1 MDEFDQKI
9 ALITGGARGLG
20 AATAT
25 LLAERGARVVIT
37 DVLDADG
44 EAKASEIGAEY
55 LHHDVASEADWE
67 SVRAQVFDQFGR
79 VDILMNNAAIFHSE
93 PIAGHAT
100 ETWQRVISINQNSVF
115 FGLRD
120 IGGRMLG
127 QGSGSII
134 NVASVA
140 VKNNTETSLAY
151 TASKAAI
158 IGMTKVAARE
168 FGPHGVRV
176 NALVPGAI
184 DTEMVDAFDP
194 DRKHRDRTA
203 KGVPLRRTS
212 APEEIAHAAL
222 FLASD
227 QSGFCTGETLQI
239 DGGAAC

>member
-1 MDEFDQKI
+1 M
-9 ALITGGARGLG
+9 
-20 AATAT
+20 
-25 LLAERGARVVIT
+25 
-37 DVLDADG
+37 
-44 EAKASEIGAEY
+44 
-55 LHHDVASEADWE
+55 
-67 SVRAQVFDQFGR
+67 FDQFGQ
-79 VDILMNNAAIFHSE
+79 VKILMNNAAILHSE

-100 ETWQRVISINQNSVF
+100 DTWQRVISINQNSVF

-120 IGGRMLG
+120 VGERMLE
-127 QGSGSII
+127 QGSGAII
-134 NVASVA
+134 NVSSVA
-140 VKNNTETSLAY
+140 VKSNTKTSMAY
-151 TASKAAI
+151 TASKAAVI
-158 IGMTKVAARE
+158 AMSKVAARE

-194 DRKHRDRTA
+194 DRKYRGKAA

-227 QSGFCTGETLQI
+227 RSGYCTGETLQI